1 MIDLIK
7 NEKSSVIKLDVPL
20 DSKVSPVFEEKINDM
35 ITAGERVVVADFSDS
50 SFVSS
55 SGIGS
60 LLFAHKKLSSL
71 GGRLFL
77 YNLNSEIT

>member
-7 NEKSSVIKLDVPL
+7 NEKSSVLKLDAPL

-35 ITAGERVVVADFSDS
+35 ITSGERVVVADFSDS

-55 SGIGS
+55 SGMA
-60 LLFAHKKLSSL
+60 LFFSRIKNCHLSEED
-71 GGRLFL
+71 FFF
-77 YNLNSEIT
+77 II